1 MGFKRSLNDPVIG
14 FNVLSLNLTAFIL
27 VRIDH
32 FSFHRLLQVSATDD
46 EYLEPVPSFD
56 LVETLVVA
64 GVLVPVRLESMV
76 SFRIYANA
84 TDLRNSY

>member
-27 VRIDH
+27 VRIDP
-32 FSFHRLLQVSATDD
+32 FSFHRLLRDSATDD

-56 LVETLVVA
+56 LVETLVAA
-64 GVLVPVRLESMV
+64 GVPVPVPRLDQCWN
-76 SFRIYANA
+76 R
-84 TDLRNSY
+84 LRQDAGR